1 MFSQFLAGLGLG
13 NLTQWKETYQDL
25 QFYFATLLAIF
36 GGTFAWYKA
45 HSSFKRA
52 ARLSEV
58 IIETTG
64 IGTRE
69 VADRPGKLEQ
79 YLWIAP
85 VKQVQLGDLF
95 NPLYIKA
102 IGKGGRLQIRN
113 HRIVL
118 RLKSQSHTKAML
130 LRIRSAIKE
139 LWAASDIIAASQA
152 ARPNVPSQYLTHTFY
167 AFLRRDSW
175 LDDRYQS
182 YRVVLIP
189 KWIAERAEA
198 DPGWL
203 SEVKVDVQHQ
213 ADRLNHIRYLAEH
226 QMAIGKGPGEAGVI
240 AVDFHFEAPAK

>member
-1 MFSQFLAGLGLG
+1 LFSQFLSSLGIG
-13 NLTQWKETYQDL
+13 NLAQWKETYQDL

-36 GGTFAWYKA
+36 GGAFAWYKA

-52 ARLSEV
+52 ARLSEI

-69 VADRPGKLEQ
+69 VADRPGKFEQ

-85 VKQVQLGDLF
+85 VKQLQLGDLF
-95 NPLYIKA
+95 NPLYMKA
-102 IGKGGRLQIRN
+102 IGNGGKLQARN
-113 HRIVL
+113 HWIVL

-139 LWAASDIIAASQA
+139 LWPDSDIIAASHA
-152 ARPNVPSQYLTHTFY
+152 ARPNVPSPYRAHTFY

-175 LDDRYQS
+175 VDDRYQS

-189 KWIAERAEA
+189 KWIAERTES
-198 DPGWL
+198 DPAWL
-203 SEVKVDVQHQ
+203 SEVKIDVQHQ
-213 ADRLNHIRYLAEH
+213 ADRLNHIRYVAEH
-226 QMAIGKGPGEAGVI
+226 QRAI
-240 AVDFHFEAPAK
+240 D